1 VEKLLEDAQIKL
13 SVVASDIFGVS
24 GRAMLDALVA
34 GQRDPKV
41 LAALARTRMR
51 AKIRCQGVRRE
62 RKRTGTTGHRNRY
75 LARGLGEAA
84 IGAARTDTVLGERCR
99 RLARRRG
106 KKKAVV
112 AVGRSILVIIWHL
125 PAGQLVL
132 PGWLGELS
140 GSAAVRVR
148 RRIREAG
155 SPV

>member
-1 VEKLLEDAQIKL
+1 MGPL
-13 SVVASDIFGVS
+13 
-24 GRAMLDALVA
+24 R
-34 GQRDPKV
+34 P
-41 LAALARTRMR
+41 
-51 AKIRCQGVRRE
+51 RCQGVRRE
-62 RKRTGTTGHRNRY
+62 EEENRHHRTRQPLPRPV
-75 LARGLGEAA
+75 LGEAA
-84 IGAARTDTVLGERCR
+84 IGAARTDTLLGERYR

-125 PAGQLVL
+125 SAGQLVL
-132 PGWLGELS
+132 PGRLGELS